1 MSQQIFEFFY
11 NEAEPMRLD
20 IFLAKKLNTLTR
32 AYIKKLNDEGKISV
46 NNLTVKAGYPLKY
59 GDKIAIEVPPNEP
72 IDALPEEIEL
82 DIIYEDSDLLVI
94 NKPQGIVVHP
104 CNTTK
109 CGTLVN
115 ALLYHIKD
123 LSGINGKLRPGII
136 HRLDKNTSGLIIVAK
151 NDFSHKFLANQL
163 KDKTL
168 NREYLALVKNVI
180 KEPFEVSG
188 YLQRNAKNRKLMSL
202 SSDIKGKYSKTRF
215 EIEKKYADYTLLR
228 CILYTGRTHQ
238 IRAHLRNKNI
248 FIVGDK
254 EYGIIDKKFDL
265 NGQLLHAEKI
275 TFIHPTTKKVMTF
288 NAPLPDYFVDVLK
301 KVAKQ

>member
-1 MSQQIFEFFY
+1 MSQNYEFVY
-11 NEAEPMRLD
+11 SEIEPTRLD
-20 IFLAKKLNTLTR
+20 VFLTKKLQTLTR
-32 AYIKKLNDEGKISV
+32 AYIKKLNDDNKITV
-46 NNLTVKAGYPLKY
+46 NNLVEKAGYTLKC
-59 GDKIAIEVPPNEP
+59 GDKIYVEVPPNEP
-72 IDALPEEIEL
+72 IDALPEKIEL

-136 HRLDKNTSGLIIVAK
+136 HRLDKNTSGLMIVAK
-151 NDFSHKFLANQL
+151 NDFSHKFLASQL

-168 NREYLALVKNVI
+168 NREYLALVKNVL
-180 KEPFEVSG
+180 KAPFEVSG

-202 SSDIKGKYSKTRF
+202 SSDEKGKYSKTHF
-215 EIEKKYADYTLLR
+215 EIEKNYAEYTLLR

-238 IRAHLRNKNI
+238 IRAHLRSKNI
-248 FIVGDK
+248 MIVGDK
-254 EYGIIDKKFDL
+254 EYGIIDKRFNL
-265 NGQLLHAEKI
+265 NGQLLHADKI
-275 TFIHPTTKKVMTF
+275 TFVHPTTKKVMTF
-288 NAPLPDYFVDVLK
+288 NAPLPNYFVDVLK
-301 KVAKQ
+301 KLAKL